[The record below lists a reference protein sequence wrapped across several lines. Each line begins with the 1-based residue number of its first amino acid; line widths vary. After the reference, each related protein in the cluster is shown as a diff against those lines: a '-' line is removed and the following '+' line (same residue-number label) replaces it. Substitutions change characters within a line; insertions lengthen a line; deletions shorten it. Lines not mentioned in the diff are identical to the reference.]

1 MLGRLVVL
9 LGPVNFSSAAML
21 NFQRV
26 LTCQLLQST
35 TLGTAMKTHYQYISY
50 TQLSTRV
57 PILHRATY
65 EKLTWV
71 NFKSKLV
78 NLCVLLLQVDLPHFL
93 PCTRSEE
100 RKKQKKLSRNP
111 RLVECR
117 RISRTEFILKSLSNK
132 TNCTKQGSIKL
143 CLLAIYQHM
152 IYHFYIY
159 IQQSHQYVFFKSPS

>member
-1 MLGRLVVL
+1 
-9 LGPVNFSSAAML
+9 ML

-50 TQLSTRV
+50 TQLSARV

-65 EKLTWV
+65 EKIDMSQLQIQ
-71 NFKSKLV
+71 LV

-143 CLLAIYQHM
+143 YLLAYDIS
-152 IYHFYIY
+152 FLYIHTT
-159 IQQSHQYVFFKSPS
+159 IPSYVFFKSPS

>member
-1 MLGRLVVL
+1 MPTVA
-9 LGPVNFSSAAML
+9 VNYPWYSYENTLSIHIIYTTKYSSANTAQSNIRKIDMS
-21 NFQRV
+21 
-26 LTCQLLQST
+26 QLQI
-35 TLGTAMKTHYQYISY
+35 Q
-50 TQLSTRV
+50 
-57 PILHRATY
+57 
-65 EKLTWV
+65 
-71 NFKSKLV
+71 LV

-143 CLLAIYQHM
+143 YLLAYDIS
-152 IYHFYIY
+152 FLYIHTT
-159 IQQSHQYVFFKSPS
+159 IPSICFL